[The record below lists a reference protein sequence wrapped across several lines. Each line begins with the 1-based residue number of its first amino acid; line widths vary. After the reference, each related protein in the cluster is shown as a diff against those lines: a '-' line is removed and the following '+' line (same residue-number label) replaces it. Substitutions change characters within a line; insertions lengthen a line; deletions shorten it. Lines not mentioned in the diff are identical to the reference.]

1 MRYQSTRPKRQFL
14 AGVKCPKC
22 EKVDTVVQV
31 QLFEP
36 EPDEYIECT
45 QCHYSERRPDP
56 EPIVDNNA
64 QLDSANQSSATGTS
78 GAVRFI
84 P

>member
-22 EKVDTVVQV
+22 DTVDTVVQV

-56 EPIVDNNA
+56 ELIADKNA
-64 QLDSANQSSATGTS
+64 QLDSVQSSATGTS
-78 GAVRFI
+78 GAVKFI